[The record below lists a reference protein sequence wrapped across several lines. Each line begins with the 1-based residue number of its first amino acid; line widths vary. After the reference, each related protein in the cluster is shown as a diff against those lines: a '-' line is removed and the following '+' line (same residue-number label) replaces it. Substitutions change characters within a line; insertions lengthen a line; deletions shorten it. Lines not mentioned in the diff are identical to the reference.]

1 MELKNKP
8 WESQKGESDYYYEVF
23 EKYRDMGRNRNYAE
37 VARLFG
43 TSKRTIA
50 EIARKNDWVY
60 RSRLF
65 DDANK
70 LVNFN
75 YRLDC
80 HHSNLRELVN
90 EKNNTSISFMSIYR
104 EIYGNYLENGYKLHD
119 DPRAN
124 SMIDYYTKL
133 LKLVSLL
140 NKNVNFILNEQD
152 LNRDFNSKSEID
164 NYDFSEY
171 NPDGEECNLLSPERI
186 REMKKEERNSQKN
199 MENVESS
206 TDEEIEKKE
215 QKFASLHPEEV
226 KDANTNNE
234 LTDRKLKEIE
244 DKLYDEFIRKN
255 CKDAKRKNGKY
266 KENYEE
272 EYEDRYEDTE
282 HYFSTKKFDEYSEI
296 EPTENEEEIASLHL
310 DYTNDANQNNTL
322 IINNNNKL
330 TDITLASFL
339 ENNCNDAKMQEEEIE
354 EPHPVPHLN

>member
-80 HHSNLRELVN
+80 HHSNLRELVT
-90 EKNNTSISFMSIYR
+90 EKNNTSICFMSIYR

-124 SMIDYYTKL
+124 SMIAYYTKL

-186 REMKKEERNSQKN
+186 REMKKEERNSRKN
-199 MENVESS
+199 MANAESRA
-206 TDEEIEKKE
+206 DEKIEKTE
-215 QKFASLHPEEV
+215 QKLASLHPEKV

-234 LTDRKLKEIE
+234 ITDRKLKEIE

-255 CKDAKRKNGKY
+255 CKDAKRKNDKY
-266 KENYEE
+266 DENYYE
-272 EYEDRYEDTE
+272 EYEDSEYYIPSE
-282 HYFSTKKFDEYSEI
+282 KFEEYREI
-296 EPTENEEEIASLHL
+296 EPTENEENIASLHL
-310 DYTNDANQNNTL
+310 DISNDANQNNSL
-322 IINNNNKL
+322 NMNNNNKL
-330 TDITLASFL
+330 TDITLSSFL
-339 ENNCNDAKMQEEEIE
+339 KNNCNGAKMQKEEIE
-354 EPHPVPHLN
+354 EEGAFFRM